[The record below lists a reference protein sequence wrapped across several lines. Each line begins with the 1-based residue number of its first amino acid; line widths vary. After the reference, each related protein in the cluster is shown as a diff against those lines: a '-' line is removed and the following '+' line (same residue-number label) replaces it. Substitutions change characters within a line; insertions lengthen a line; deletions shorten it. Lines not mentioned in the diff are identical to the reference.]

1 MLEHAATVL
10 DAGRAI
16 DYYHRFEHAAS
27 VVTTGDL
34 AGFSHE
40 DLGLLSAILRQADDD
55 ARLGPYRSLLAE
67 ADRRPVLQAATVLA
81 LADEVNR
88 RIPPG
93 RPAALSCGWR
103 SRGFLLAGPFPPGWR
118 PRGVA
123 DRFHR
128 VFGRTLL
135 VMSHPSGT
143 ALPSGGGRAFERDLA
158 T

>member
-16 DYYHRFEHAAS
+16 DYYHRFEHAAGI
-27 VVTTGDL
+27 VTAGDL

-40 DLGLLSAILRQADDD
+40 ALGLLSAILRQADDT
-55 ARLGPYRSLLAE
+55 RLGPYRSLLAE
-67 ADRRPVLQAATVLA
+67 ADRRYVLQMATILA
-81 LADEVNR
+81 LADEINR

-118 PRGVA
+118 PRGVG
-123 DRFHR
+123 DRFR
-128 VFGRTLL
+128 KVFGRSLL
-135 VMSHPSGT
+135 VMSHPSGS
-143 ALPSGGGRAFERDLA
+143 ALPPPLGRASERMGPI
-158 T
+158 